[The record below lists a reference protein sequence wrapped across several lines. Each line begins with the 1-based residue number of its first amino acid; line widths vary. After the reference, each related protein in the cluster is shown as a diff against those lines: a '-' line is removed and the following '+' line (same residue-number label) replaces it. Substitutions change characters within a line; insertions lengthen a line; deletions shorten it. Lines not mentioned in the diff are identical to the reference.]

1 MKIAKREKHSTRY
14 QTIRKQQRDRFEPFA
29 GAQHQAV
36 HVASDEPGIPLA
48 YATAHRMMCTRA
60 NVAADDTVL
69 VLGAERLMEDREVFG
84 KIVLT
89 P

>member
-1 MKIAKREKHSTRY
+1 
-14 QTIRKQQRDRFEPFA
+14 
-29 GAQHQAV
+29 
-36 HVASDEPGIPLA
+36 
-48 YATAHRMMCTRA
+48 MMCTRA

>member
-1 MKIAKREKHSTRY
+1 M
-14 QTIRKQQRDRFEPFA
+14 
-29 GAQHQAV
+29 